1 MWMSDDA
8 LIRLENLR
16 ALNISAT
23 DLVKS
28 VGSSYQ
34 YWRDLMAGNKSFG
47 EKAARRIE
55 EGVGLPRGS
64 LDDPMTARV
73 SGNTVKYSSEP
84 ARPVITGSPSDPVC
98 INVNR
103 RAQADAQSVVDAL
116 GLLLSDMSPARAKTV
131 SGLLADFVQSPGD
144 AWITGMLV
152 KALEPEAFTP
162 KIQNYG

>member
-1 MWMSDDA
+1 MEMSDDA

-64 LDDPMTARV
+64 LDIPGV
-73 SGNTVKYSSEP
+73 SPIEKPADQKTEAGNVVEITSAHSRQKNKP
-84 ARPVITGSPSDPVC
+84 AS
-98 INVNR
+98 
-103 RAQADAQSVVDAL
+103 L
-116 GLLLSDMSPARAKTV
+116 
-131 SGLLADFVQSPGD
+131 
-144 AWITGMLV
+144 
-152 KALEPEAFTP
+152 
-162 KIQNYG
+162 

>member
-1 MWMSDDA
+1 MDMSDDA
-8 LIRLENLR
+8 LIRRENLR

-64 LDDPMTARV
+64 LDVPGIKPLESLPEKPTLATQPLAVAEMAPVATKTIAQSAEAIMLGTMLDTIKDPLRRLEVMSACVNLIVLTGQQTAP
-73 SGNTVKYSSEP
+73 KLLP
-84 ARPVITGSPSDPVC
+84 DL
-98 INVNR
+98 
-103 RAQADAQSVVDAL
+103 ADAARMSDAK
-116 GLLLSDMSPARAKTV
+116 SRM
-131 SGLLADFVQSPGD
+131 
-144 AWITGMLV
+144 
-152 KALEPEAFTP
+152 
-162 KIQNYG
+162 

>member
-1 MWMSDDA
+1 MSDDA
-8 LIRLENLR
+8 LIRRENLR

-64 LDDPMTARV
+64 LDVPGIKPLEKLPEVPPPVAEPI
-73 SGNTVKYSSEP
+73 EP
-84 ARPVITGSPSDPVC
+84 APPPSGAAPNYLSLDRLFQLLPNDPLVRAVVFQRASAVILDVINGRTGTTPAPVNTETHQKSD
-98 INVNR
+98 
-103 RAQADAQSVVDAL
+103 A
-116 GLLLSDMSPARAKTV
+116 
-131 SGLLADFVQSPGD
+131 
-144 AWITGMLV
+144 
-152 KALEPEAFTP
+152 
-162 KIQNYG
+162 